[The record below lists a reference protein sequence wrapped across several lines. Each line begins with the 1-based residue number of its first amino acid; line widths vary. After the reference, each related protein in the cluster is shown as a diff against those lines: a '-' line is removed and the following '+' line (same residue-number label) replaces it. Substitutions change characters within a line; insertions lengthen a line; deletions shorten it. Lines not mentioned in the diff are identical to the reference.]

1 MSLYL
6 IRVPVSLAE
15 IQQPFVYIKK
25 KKNCVSLIW
34 RRNVDYKYKGSLMGL
49 VKLMVKDLTSQA

>member
-15 IQQPFVYIKK
+15 IQQPFIYIYIKELCFFNME
-25 KKNCVSLIW
+25 KNV
-34 RRNVDYKYKGSLMGL
+34 VYKYKGSLMGL
-49 VKLMVKDLTSQA
+49 VKLMVKDLASQA

>member
-1 MSLYL
+1 VSLYL

-15 IQQPFVYIKK
+15 IQQPFVYIK

-49 VKLMVKDLTSQA
+49 VKLMVKDLTSQG